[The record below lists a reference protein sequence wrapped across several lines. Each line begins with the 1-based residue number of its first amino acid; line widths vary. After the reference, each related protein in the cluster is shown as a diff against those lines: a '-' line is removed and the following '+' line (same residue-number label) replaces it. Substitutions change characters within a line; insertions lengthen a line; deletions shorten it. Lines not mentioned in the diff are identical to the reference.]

1 VSVVTDKITDT
12 VSAVDQTFLLI
23 FIIAAI
29 LFIAIAVGMMVIL
42 FRYDHKR
49 HPQAATFKGSI
60 PAEIIWIVFPTL
72 IVIVMFISGWKSYL
86 SSRNPPPG
94 TLDVEVTGRKWS
106 WSFTYKNG
114 LTSDILY
121 VPANQPVFLSMKTLD
136 VLHGFYAPAFRIKR
150 DLVPGMT
157 TTLWFGTKGPGTFD
171 VMCSQY
177 CGVGHSSMRTAIVVL
192 AKEEF
197 DKWYASGKT
206 PASVEEGRKVYTT
219 YGCSGCHSLE
229 GAEGVGPPLD
239 KTYGSKIAV
248 KTKEGEK
255 TITADEEYLRRAIL
269 DPDVEIV
276 KGYQAI
282 MPSLNGKISDKELDE
297 LIKFIE
303 SLPAKEGGS
312 FAAVSGT
319 EEIK

>member
-1 VSVVTDKITDT
+1 VTDKITDT

-23 FIIAAI
+23 FIMAAI
-29 LFIAIAVGMMVIL
+29 LFIGIAVGMMIIL
-42 FRYDHKR
+42 FRYNHKR

-72 IVIVMFISGWKSYL
+72 IVIGMFISGWKSYL
-86 SSRNPPPG
+86 TSRTPPTG

-136 VLHGFYAPAFRIKR
+136 VIHGFYAPAFRIKR
-150 DLVPGMT
+150 DLVPGLT
-157 TTLWFGTKGPGTFD
+157 TTLWFLTKEPGTSD
-171 VMCSQY
+171 IMCSEY
-177 CGVGHSSMRTAIVVL
+177 CGVGHSSMHTTIVVL
-192 AKEEF
+192 PQEEF
-197 DKWYASGKT
+197 DKWYASGKS
-206 PASVEEGRKVYTT
+206 PEAEEEGRRVYTT
-219 YGCSGCHSLE
+219 HGCSGCHSLE
-229 GAEGVGPPLD
+229 GTEGVGPPLD

-248 KTKEGEK
+248 TTKEGEK
-255 TITADEEYLRRAIL
+255 TITADEEYLRRAVL

-282 MPSLNGKISDKELDE
+282 MPSLKGKISDKELDE
-297 LIKFIE
+297 LIKFME
-303 SLPAKEGGS
+303 SLPAKNSGVAADSHAEGK
-312 FAAVSGT
+312 
-319 EEIK
+319 E